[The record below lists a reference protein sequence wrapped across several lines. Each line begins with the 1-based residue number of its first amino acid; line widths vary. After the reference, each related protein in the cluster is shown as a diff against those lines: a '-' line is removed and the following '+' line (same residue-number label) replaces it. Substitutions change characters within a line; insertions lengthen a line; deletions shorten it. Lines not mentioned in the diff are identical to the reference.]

1 MNMPTSQV
9 PQGTVVDGANIATGR
24 EVDEDNSRYSSAGR
38 SKNSFT
44 PTHVFQVHTYWNQA
58 GLLSETSFYTV

>member
-24 EVDEDNSRYSSAGR
+24 EVDEDNSRYSSASR
-38 SKNSFT
+38 AKDSFT
-44 PTHVFQVHTYWNQA
+44 PAHVHILGSHIKF
-58 GLLSETSFYTV
+58 